1 LIALN
6 PFGLAGAYFHGCDRC
21 RETWESSPRGSA
33 ATPSI
38 WPFQLM
44 GFISPPSF
52 AFGPELGVGTG
63 VTNSYFYGGHF
74 GLFEVHLFVT
84 PVDLSVFGIDL
95 DATVSAIKVTRSDQG
110 DLIRVAGFEEGGRS
124 DSPAHSRRKTGK
136 LASIPLPGVEDRS
149 DGSAL

>member
-1 LIALN
+1 VQGDLGIITARFSSDTFYLAVSTDGIHFT
-6 PFGLAGAYFHGCDRC
+6 PFVR
-21 RETWESSPRGSA
+21 
-33 ATPSI
+33 
-38 WPFQLM
+38 
-44 GFISPPSF
+44 
-52 AFGPELGVGTG
+52 FGPELGVGTG

-95 DATVSAIKVTRSDQG
+95 DATVSAIKVTSSDQG
-110 DLIRVAGFEEGGRS
+110 DLIRVAGFAEGGRS